1 MTSDSIAF
9 RQRLAKALTVS
20 GMNDRA
26 VAAEVL
32 LLLPQAF
39 LDEYEALY
47 LSVWSNPG
55 MSGLRIGDADAE
67 SPVANKWRT
76 SSGQVETRGT
86 ASPKGS
92 GSTSKGLG
100 VKDSRA
106 EATKDWADRR
116 LRKLAREIRDRMSDD
131 AGSTVRRCTGPK
143 CRRLAEDTWN
153 WCPSCGAPTEEQDG

>member
-9 RQRLAKALTVS
+9 RQRLARALTVS

-32 LLLPQAF
+32 LLLPGQF

-47 LSVWSNPG
+47 LATWPIG
-55 MSGLRIGDADAE
+55 SGVRIGDADAE
-67 SPVANKWRT
+67 SPVATKWRT

-100 VKDSRA
+100 PKDSRA

-131 AGSTVRRCTGPK
+131 AGVGVRRCTGTK
-143 CRRLAEDTWN
+143 CRRLAESEWN
-153 WCPSCGAPTEEQDG
+153 WCPSCGSPTEEWEGPQ